1 MSSRTEDI
9 GSSSFGKVTSV
20 QRRWIISELNLA
32 MAMKRNKKMGGRE
45 SSKKVEDAMRSNPKV
60 KAGRE
65 GRTKEDEG

>member
-1 MSSRTEDI
+1 M
-9 GSSSFGKVTSV
+9 
-20 QRRWIISELNLA
+20 NLA